1 MLSDIIF
8 GQVEQL
14 LSQAGTGYLVLNK
27 VSIADLT
34 VFHELVNATTI
45 AAVKPD
51 ADKYPNLVNWY
62 HNMEGL

>member
-14 LSQAGTGYLVLNK
+14 LTQAGTGYLVLNK

-45 AAVKPD
+45 GGVKPD
-51 ADKYPNLVNWY
+51 ADQYPNLVNWY